1 MVVGVIWDISW
12 DGSFGK
18 GSFWT
23 PAHTVLNFGSTIAW
37 ITSVWMAVRT
47 TWTGHPASV
56 QVGFM
61 RMPFGALCILWGDT
75 AMLTYGTL
83 NVWWPDAYGV
93 IFGSWVHRG
102 FWLR

>member
-1 MVVGVIWDISW
+1 MVVGVIWGITWGGSIGKDSSW
-12 DGSFGK
+12 TS
-18 GSFWT
+18 
-23 PAHTVLNFGSTIAW
+23 AHTVLNFGSMIAW
-37 ITSVWMAVRT
+37 ITSVWMAVRAT
-47 TWTGHPASV
+47 RTGHPASV

-83 NVWWPDAYGV
+83 DVWWSDAHGV
-93 IFGSWVHRG
+93 ISGSWVHRG